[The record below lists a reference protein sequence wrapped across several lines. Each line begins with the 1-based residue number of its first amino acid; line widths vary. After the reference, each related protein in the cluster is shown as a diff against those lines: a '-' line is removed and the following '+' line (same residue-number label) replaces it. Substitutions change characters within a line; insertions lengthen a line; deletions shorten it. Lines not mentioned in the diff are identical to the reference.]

1 MSDVC
6 RYLYCT
12 RCPLGSQEA
21 HLPDLEELYH
31 YSSSYRTI
39 FLVKMLHF
47 WPKVQHRSTLY
58 DRPSL
63 TTPKIRNFGLVHFHF
78 FNIFFSALEKIEKT
92 SISFEKSS
100 KKVLTEF
107 FLSYSCTAR
116 FYALCSHLQNLIK
129 YAGKQ

>member
-1 MSDVC
+1 MCADT
-6 RYLYCT
+6 YIAL
-12 RCPLGSQEA
+12 RCSLGSQES

-63 TTPKIRNFGLVHFHF
+63 IGGLAEKGLPHQSFRSNFQGAKGFRRGRQRAQE
-78 FNIFFSALEKIEKT
+78 SKTAEWEKQIM
-92 SISFEKSS
+92 I
-100 KKVLTEF
+100 
-107 FLSYSCTAR
+107 
-116 FYALCSHLQNLIK
+116 LQNHL
-129 YAGKQ
+129 